1 MKESKKFGRNYWDG
15 KRQYGYGGYRYIEG
29 KLEPIAKKLIK
40 KFRLNEKSKVLEIG
54 SVKDIFYMRSKKIT

>member
-40 KFRLNEKSKVLEIG
+40 KFRLNEKI
-54 SVKDIFYMRSKKIT
+54 